1 MTVILYLLNTSN
13 VGFTPDKSL
22 EAFGPRDLSG
32 VKPPFSVFNLYL
44 YNVTYAV
51 CYLHI
56 KQIPISQERRAIWK
70 NYGWSFFIIS
80 RVLSNKTNL
89 IFISCIHFETTL
101 TEDPAFTATASM
113 FVINYIGTCSTA
125 VRAITNTLKSCSSPA
140 GMLFCSLF
148 STHMQG
154 IWH

>member
-1 MTVILYLLNTSN
+1 MIRIQCVIYISN
-13 VGFTPDKSL
+13 KS
-22 EAFGPRDLSG
+22 
-32 VKPPFSVFNLYL
+32 
-44 YNVTYAV
+44 
-51 CYLHI
+51 
-56 KQIPISQERRAIWK
+56 IWK
-70 NYGWSFFIIS
+70 IYRWSFFIIS

-154 IWH
+154 IWHWRSCRKLKLCFPVTRRFGSVQRWLHSSLSFWFSASFFCQV